1 MDGTPTRLLL
11 SLAALAAGCTTP
23 AQVERLEAELR
34 DQHDR
39 LTAQAEA
46 LDSARTERDALRQ
59 QRDRL
64 LAGKAPVVHPEQ
76 ADLLARVNRL
86 AINTWM
92 TGGQNTDDS
101 PGDDE
106 LVVLVQPRDA
116 DNEPV
121 KLPGTLELRLSDP
134 AAPEGSDPLGSW
146 KFAPDECR
154 QRWLNSM
161 LSRGFLFRLPWQTPP
176 TRDRLLLHARFD
188 TTDGRRFDA
197 DALIHVRPPASNG
210 DQPVQTSNEPPPDEG

>member
-46 LDSARTERDALRQ
+46 LDSARTERDALRL

-64 LAGKAPVVHPEQ
+64 LAGKALVVHPEQ
-76 ADLLARVNRL
+76 AELLARINRL

-106 LVVLVQPRDA
+106 LVVLIQPRDS

-134 AAPEGSDPLGSW
+134 AAPEDSDPLGSW

-197 DALIHVRPPASNG
+197 DALIHVRPPTNNG